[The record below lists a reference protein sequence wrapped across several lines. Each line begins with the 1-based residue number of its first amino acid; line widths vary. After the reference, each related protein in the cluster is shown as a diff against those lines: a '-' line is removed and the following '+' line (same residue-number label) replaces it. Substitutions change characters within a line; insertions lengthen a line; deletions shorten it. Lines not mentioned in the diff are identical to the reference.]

1 LTQEIKQVIVV
12 RSDLAMG
19 KGKLSAQV
27 AHAAVLAAEKTRK
40 TRKSVYKEWT
50 STGQA
55 KVVVKVNS
63 LDSLMNIQLLAETG
77 GLVTAI
83 IEDMGLTQLPPET
96 VTCVGIGPD
105 YSSNIDKITSSLKLL

>member
-1 LTQEIKQVIVV
+1 
-12 RSDLAMG
+12 MG

-27 AHAAVLAAEKTRK
+27 AHASVLATEKARK

-63 LDSLMNIQLLAETG
+63 LDALLDVHLNAETE
-77 GLVTAI
+77 GLITSI
-83 IEDMGLTQLPPET
+83 IEDRGLTQLPPGT
-96 VTCVGIGPD
+96 VTCIGIGPD
-105 YSSNIDKITSSLKLL
+105 YSSKIDRITSSLKLL

>member
-1 LTQEIKQVIVV
+1 MTQEFKQVIVI
-12 RSDLAMG
+12 RSDLKMG

-27 AHAAVLAAEKTRK
+27 AHAAVLSAEKARK

-63 LDSLMNIQLLAETG
+63 LDALLDVHQKAETE
-77 GLVTAI
+77 GLITSI
-83 IEDMGLTQLPPET
+83 IEDRGLTQLPPGT
-96 VTCVGIGPD
+96 VTCVGIGPG
-105 YSSNIDKITSSLKLL
+105 YSSRIDRITSSLKLL